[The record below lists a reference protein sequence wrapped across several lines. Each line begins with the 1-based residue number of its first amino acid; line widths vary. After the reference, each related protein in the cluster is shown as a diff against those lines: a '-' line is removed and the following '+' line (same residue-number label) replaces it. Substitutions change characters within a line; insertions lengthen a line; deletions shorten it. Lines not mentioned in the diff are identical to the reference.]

1 MKIAVLLIT
10 LFIIGAGI
18 TNVAAQN
25 VIVESLS
32 EELDSSKNAND
43 NKVILLIY
51 TKTQW
56 SGKIQDGDYA
66 TYKIEGTGN
75 DRLEIACGET
85 NVISTTINPKSGSN
99 MKVYLIKN
107 GDILESKVISTPGT
121 KFESS
126 IDCNSTDYIENQD
139 SEDVIERNYFVVGIG
154 MIISIIII
162 IVILKKQP
170 VLGPRRFRV

>member
-1 MKIAVLLIT
+1 MKIAVLLII

-25 VIVESLS
+25 VNVANLP
-32 EELDSSKNAND
+32 EELDNSKNAND

-56 SGKIQDGDYA
+56 SGKIQDGDYV

-85 NVISTTINPKSGSN
+85 NVISATINPKSGSD

-107 GDILESKVISTPGT
+107 GEILESKAISNQGT

-126 IDCNSTDYIENQD
+126 IDCNSTNDIENRD
-139 SEDVIERNYFVVGIG
+139 SEDVIERNYFFAGIG
-154 MIISIIII
+154 MIISTVIVII
-162 IVILKKQP
+162 ILKKQP
-170 VLGPRRFRV
+170 VLGPRKFRV